1 MATTANATATDAR
14 SRLTHSRA
22 AHQSLAMLATAR
34 HHKHAASALVRHAR
48 VLSSSSA
55 STSSSSNSTSTAQV
69 PRGAL
74 AVLGA
79 LGVGLGAYTLAL
91 QRPELG
97 NILPSFAASA
107 AITNPAR
114 DACAGDDDE
123 TRARRLSRWLCEHG
137 GALDKCALK
146 PARDGYSGVSAFYDD
161 DHKAM
166 NRSKRRGKEEE
177 IMRVPGAAVV
187 NVDTAA
193 RHPTLFHTYDALL
206 RDGTLDERLAVMVFL
221 MIERRRGEESVW
233 KNYIDSLPRSYDT
246 PLYFTDEELERELKG
261 TNVYGAVQAQAQSL
275 KKVFELKVKPAMGAL
290 IQADNAAGGNLHA
303 QAPPGFDEFK
313 WAYATFWSRVL
324 AIPVGD
330 GTRELES
337 IVPGIDMVNHVVDP
351 KYANARWEYVA
362 DASRIDGG
370 YIVLISPRNRKLDDG
385 EELFMS
391 YGDKSNEE
399 LLFTYGFSDEDN
411 ENDMLVLQPP
421 WANEPVEDRSG
432 DVNAR
437 VAELAARG
445 LPQHVILPRVPPK
458 RGYRDL
464 DHTTQEI
471 LRIWVS
477 EDVTKST
484 SKPSA
489 ETVSRIHAALRAAL
503 GAQSSALRHIERDID
518 ENKSTARERACAAYR
533 RAVRRAIDAYLDAA
547 SAWPR

>member
-1 MATTANATATDAR
+1 
-14 SRLTHSRA
+14 
-22 AHQSLAMLATAR
+22 MLAR
-34 HHKHAASALVRHAR
+34 HHKYANATLVRYAR

-55 STSSSSNSTSTAQV
+55 STSSSSSSTSTSTAQA

-79 LGVGLGAYTLAL
+79 LGVGLGAYTLAS
-91 QRPELG
+91 QRPEFAQYV
-97 NILPSFAASA
+97 PSFAASA
-107 AITNPAR
+107 AITDPAR
-114 DACAGDDDE
+114 DACAADDDA
-123 TRARRLSRWLCEHG
+123 TRARRLSRWLSAHG

-146 PARDGYSGVSAFYDD
+146 PARNGYSGVRAYYYYD
-161 DHKAM
+161 HGGGKTM

-177 IMRVPGAAVV
+177 IMRVPESAVV
-187 NVDTAA
+187 SCATAT

-233 KNYIDSLPRSYDT
+233 KDYIDALPRRYDT
-246 PLYFTDEELERELKG
+246 PLYFQNDELDRELKG
-261 TNVYGAVQAQAQSL
+261 TNVYGAAKAHAQSL
-275 KKVFELKVKPAMGAL
+275 KKVFELKVTPAMGAL

-303 QAPPGFDEFK
+303 QAPPAFEEFK

-337 IVPGIDMVNHVVDP
+337 IVPGIDMVNHVIDA

-362 DASRIDGG
+362 DASRSDGG
-370 YIVLISPRNRKLDDG
+370 YVALISPRNRKLEDG
-385 EELFMS
+385 EELFMN

-399 LLFTYGFSDEDN
+399 LLFTYGFADDDN
-411 ENDMLVLQPP
+411 ENDVLALQPP
-421 WANEPVEDRSG
+421 WANEPVEDRSS

-437 VAELAARG
+437 VARLAAEG

-464 DHTTQEI
+464 DPTTQHI

-477 EDVTKST
+477 DDVENSA

-489 ETVSRIHAALRAAL
+489 ETVARVHRALR
-503 GAQSSALRHIERDID
+503 GAIGDRSSALRRIERDVD
-518 ENKSTARERACAAYR
+518 ERTSTARERACAAYR
-533 RAVRRAIDAYLDAA
+533 RSMRRAIDRYLDAA
-547 SAWPR
+547 AAWPR